1 MTMTSL
7 PLVLLLSL
15 LCVRDALC
23 ILPSTKLFYRLKSN
37 VKLQSDYNSELVKQ
51 NEEIIQ
57 TSTTTVVEQY
67 FEAYSKSTESSDD
80 KVLRE
85 CKLIGSNVLKKT
97 LVPSR
102 KLEAWRYTNINNLFN
117 VKPDEKNNRCNI
129 NYDMIKD
136 HIDVECLNS
145 YIVILDGHLF
155 FDLSNTKNIDTSK
168 VKINNFDDSMLIEK
182 FISVKNIPDINEINR
197 NSFGSDVI
205 SSLNLLNIAGLIH
218 IDVLNNANN
227 MPPIQLLYIST
238 ASINHKFNKLI
249 ISVSENSN
257 LKLKQSFISINN
269 ENKFNNILINSCT
282 EVNLSNNS
290 NLVHTYIQNLNNV
303 TNHLE
308 VINTNVYAN
317 SNYDL
322 TILQSGSNI
331 DRINSHITLKES
343 NANCTLNG
351 IILADTHQSLDI
363 HSSIIHDAPNCF
375 SRQKQHNIINNNGE
389 AIFKGRIRIPKH
401 AQFTDSDQQCKT
413 LMLGKN
419 AKLLAMPTL
428 EITADNVVCSHGA
441 SVTDL
446 DENSMFYLQS
456 RGLNRREGKKLL
468 IRSFALSL
476 LENNV
481 VDKKD
486 IDRTI
491 NKIDQMYVNDVLSFS
506 STDSGHVDRNVGT
519 DKKYLSL

>member
-1 MTMTSL
+1 MTSL
-7 PLVLLLSL
+7 PLVLVLVLSL
-15 LCVRDALC
+15 LHVRDALC
-23 ILPSTKLFYRLKSN
+23 ILPSTKLFNRLKSK

-51 NEEIIQ
+51 NEEMLQ
-57 TSTTTVVEQY
+57 ASTATVVEQY
-67 FEAYSKSTESSDD
+67 FETYSKSTESSNN

-85 CKLIGSNVLKKT
+85 CKLIGSNALKKT

-117 VKPDEKNNRCNI
+117 IKPGGNNKRCDI
-129 NYDMIKD
+129 NYNMIKD
-136 HIDVECLNS
+136 YIDVECMDS
-145 YIVILDGHLF
+145 YIVILDGHLLL
-155 FDLSNTKNIDTSK
+155 DLSNTKNIDTNK
-168 VKINNFDDSMLIEK
+168 VKINQFDDNMLIEK
-182 FISVKNIPDINEINR
+182 YISIENIPDTDEINR
-197 NSFGSDVI
+197 NSFGSDII
-205 SSLNLLNIAGLIH
+205 SSLNLLNIADLIH
-218 IDVLNNANN
+218 IDVSNNANIISP
-227 MPPIQLLYIST
+227 MQLLYIST
-238 ASINHKFNKLI
+238 ASIDHKFNKLI
-249 ISVSENSN
+249 ISVGENSN
-257 LKLKQSFISINN
+257 LKLKQSYISINN
-269 ENKFNNILINSCT
+269 ENKLSNTLINSCT
-282 EVNLSNNS
+282 DVNLSSNS

-322 TILQSGSNI
+322 TVLQSGSSIN
-331 DRINSHITLKES
+331 RINSHIKLKES

-351 IILADTHQSLDI
+351 IILADTDQSLDI

-401 AQFTDSDQQCKT
+401 AQFTDSDQLCKT

-419 AKLLAMPTL
+419 AKLVAMPTL

-441 SVTDL
+441 AVTDL

-456 RGLNRREGKKLL
+456 RGLSRREGKKLL
-468 IRSFALSL
+468 IRSFALTL

-481 VDKKD
+481 VDKND
-486 IDRTI
+486 IDGII
-491 NKIDQMYVNDVLSFS
+491 NKIDQMYVNDVS
-506 STDSGHVDRNVGT
+506 SYSSAGGRSVERDIGGE
-519 DKKYLSL
+519 KKYLSL